1 MFKATRENILKS
13 QRGSILASFT
23 IILTIL
29 TSVLLYTAS
38 TSLANKVGIERTI
51 NNALAMGIAE
61 GGVEKAVWVLKQ
73 GSYTGETAKW
83 KDQFLRTIG
92 TWYLWAT
99 FFPFI
104 HRLAGEFRFAR
115 RTRVK
120 SALVHVL
127 AGAAAAILHATI
139 QVLFNDWLLNPQRNW
154 NAIRNILEDY
164 FSSTL
169 LWRFFVYQAILA
181 VCIALDSYRRARETE
196 IQASEIEAGIQRL
209 AEAVSEVLI
218 ANGG

>member
-73 GSYTGETAKW
+73 GSYTGETASS
-83 KDQFLRTIG
+83 DIQGGQFDVTVAGSGNVKTI
-92 TWYLWAT
+92 TVVSYVPSKAN
-99 FFPFI
+99 PKYKK
-104 HRLAGEFRFAR
+104 A
-115 RTRVK
+115 VK
-120 SALVHVL
+120 VKV
-127 AGAAAAILHATI
+127 T
-139 QVLFNDWLLNPQRNW
+139 DEP
-154 NAIRNILEDY
+154 D
-164 FSSTL
+164 T
-169 LWRFFVYQAILA
+169 
-181 VCIALDSYRRARETE
+181 
-196 IQASEIEAGIQRL
+196 
-209 AEAVSEVLI
+209 
-218 ANGG
+218 